1 MQPTKVPFLSPQ
13 AIPISDRFHTSPIV
27 IPSDIPIGFVF
38 GISDLEDNH
47 KYIYKIL
54 LIEKEQ
60 LIHLFWLGKMSN
72 DTAKYFRSVYELD
85 RLNGEDKATLRKY
98 WQAALVKDTIAEFK
112 LTEVDF

>member
-1 MQPTKVPFLSPQ
+1 MQPTKVPYLSPQ
-13 AIPISDRFHTSPIV
+13 AIPVSDRFLPCPIV
-27 IPSDIPIGFVF
+27 IPCDIPIGFVF

-72 DTAKYFRSVYELD
+72 TTAKYFRSVYELD
-85 RLNGEDKATLRKY
+85 RLNTEDKATLRKY
-98 WQAALVKDTIAEFK
+98 WKVALVKDTIANHS